1 MIGVVLT
8 HEKSYKSCFDWC
20 SSSRNFPSAFASPAF
35 VLKHIMLG
43 FEESFNAYGIVRCT
57 SRNSHFEI
65 PSSLSVADWLSP
77 SAIFV
82 TEGGQG
88 TR

>member
-1 MIGVVLT
+1 
-8 HEKSYKSCFDWC
+8 
-20 SSSRNFPSAFASPAF
+20 

-82 TEGGQG
+82 MDSGQG
-88 TR
+88 TPCPYICCSLRRADE